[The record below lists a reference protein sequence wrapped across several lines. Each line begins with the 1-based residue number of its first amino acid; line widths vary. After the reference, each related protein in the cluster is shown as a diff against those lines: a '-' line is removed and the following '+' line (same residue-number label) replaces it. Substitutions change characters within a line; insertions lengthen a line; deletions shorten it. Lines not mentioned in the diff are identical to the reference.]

1 MTFEKR
7 FKTNQ
12 VQSAAASKRLSLHSG
27 LEVRKVG
34 MSLDDIVLFSNVS
47 SLAHPLFTL
56 QQPSKRCA
64 LALFCPS
71 AASTIAL
78 DFKVGMRMT
87 NFIILVVNVMDF
99 KAPLEKTTNYT
110 TIKYVNSGAF

>member
-1 MTFEKR
+1 
-7 FKTNQ
+7 
-12 VQSAAASKRLSLHSG
+12 
-27 LEVRKVG
+27 
-34 MSLDDIVLFSNVS
+34 MSLDDIFLFSNVS
-47 SLAHPLFTL
+47 SLAHPLFPL
-56 QQPSKRCA
+56 QHPEPELKTA
-64 LALFCPS
+64 F
-71 AASTIAL
+71 TIAL